1 MLVSWSRTLAGCL
14 AATAALAGSA
24 WAEVGEVRVA
34 QQFGISYLP
43 LTVMEHEKFLEK
55 AAAKAGV
62 PDLKVTWLH
71 FGAGNAMNEALLSG
85 NLDFPSGGVGPLLT
99 IWSKTKGRQDVKGVA
114 ALNSMPL
121 YLVSTNPAVKTLK
134 DLSDKDRIA
143 LPAVKVSIQA
153 VTLQMAAEQVFGQG
167 QQNKL
172 DPLTVSMKHPDA
184 LAALLSGRS
193 EVTAHFGSAPFQYQ
207 ELEDKRA
214 HRVLNS
220 YDVLGGP
227 STFNTVWTTKKF
239 HDANPKIYG
248 AFLAALDESMAF
260 IRRDPKKAVEI
271 YKTEEKSTLSDEF
284 LLKIL
289 KDPENVFT
297 TSPRNVMKYAAFMH
311 KIGAVENLPKDW
323 TELFFPEIHAKS
335 GS

>member
-1 MLVSWSRTLAGCL
+1 
-14 AATAALAGSA
+14 
-24 WAEVGEVRVA
+24 VRIA

-43 LTVMEHEKFLEK
+43 LTVMEHEKLLEK
-55 AAAKAGV
+55 QAAKAGV
-62 PDLKVTWLH
+62 ADLKVTWRQ
-71 FGAGNAMNEALLSG
+71 FGAGNVMNEALLSG

-99 IWSKTKGRQDVKGVA
+99 IWSKTKGRQDVQGVA
-114 ALNSMPL
+114 SLNSMPL
-121 YLVSTNPAVKTLK
+121 YLVSVNPEVKTLK
-134 DLSDKDRIA
+134 DFTDKDRIA

-153 VTLQMAAEQVFGQG
+153 VTLQMAAEKLFGPG

-184 LAALLSGRS
+184 LAAMLSGRS
-193 EVTAHFGSAPFQYQ
+193 EVSAHFGSAPYQYQ

-239 HDANPKIYG
+239 HDENPKIYG
-248 AFLAALDESMAF
+248 AFLAALDDSMAF
-260 IRRDPKKAVEI
+260 IKQNPKRAAEI
-271 YKTEEKSTLSDEF
+271 YKTAAKSTLSIDF

-289 KDPENVFT
+289 NDPENVFT
-297 TSPRNVMKYAAFMH
+297 TSPQNVMKYAAFMH
-311 KIGAVENLPKDW
+311 KTGAIENMPGKW
-323 TELFFPEIHAKS
+323 TDLFFDEIHAKS

>member
-1 MLVSWSRTLAGCL
+1 MLAGCL
-14 AATAALAGSA
+14 ALTGALAGSA

-43 LTVMEHEKFLEK
+43 LTVMEHEKLLEK

-114 ALNSMPL
+114 ALNSMPI

-134 DLSDKDRIA
+134 DFTDKDKIA

-153 VTLQMAAEQVFGQG
+153 VTLQMAAEQVFGPG

-184 LAALLSGRS
+184 LAALLSGNS

-248 AFLAALDESMAF
+248 AFLAALDEAMAF
-260 IRRDPKKAVEI
+260 IKRDPKAAVAI
-271 YKTEEKSTLSDEF
+271 YKTEEKSNLSDEF

-297 TSPRNVMKYAAFMH
+297 TAPQNVMKYAAFMH
-311 KIGAVENLPKDW
+311 KTGTIENLPSAW